1 MNSRTAR
8 PANIVAVC
16 VILAAGALAATWAYV
31 VPIFQAPDEPAH
43 FDYAISIFNAHRLI
57 RASDGAPDWIASPF
71 TKYLMRASDFE
82 RIVERSPM
90 RVPAGYGSRA
100 YFAKVDGASPRLD
113 AAQDSRGKVSY
124 IVRLYPFGFYAIEA
138 LWMRAVSALTGSI
151 VAVFFGARLLCIG
164 FMMAGLY
171 FNYRTALNLG
181 IPRWTSV
188 ALVAAIGFFPLTS
201 YVASY
206 VQPDNLAY
214 ALLSAALFFATELR
228 CQALRIAIPAA
239 LGVSLGLLA
248 VTKYQFF
255 VSAAIPIAVLLFIR
269 LVQIKPAR
277 KTLVAAIAWFVAPI
291 AVLLAAQH
299 FAVDTPPPAVA
310 SHIADANIASLRA
323 TIAQGPATASAYIAS
338 TTGKAFIDCF
348 VSGPCAATYWQVVGW
363 SDTPIVLF
371 SNGASMASRA
381 IISLLSIACFAM
393 VTFFFVRNALR
404 VGFVAF
410 RKRVAWAV
418 RIAAADPVFNAY
430 VCFIAIMFGL
440 YVTSN
445 DAYGASGRHWY
456 PYLFAALLCFAW
468 YAPRAVTRRYRPVSA
483 VLVGTLLCY
492 SLFASGYALADV
504 AHRYYGASDAQYVA
518 LDPPASLDAE
528 ARAIG
533 VVWPITAAGY
543 PHADRSPTFSFSPGL
558 PLEVSG
564 YALPRSG
571 LPSTIAVVLDRH
583 SPLPVLDG
591 EYLFTV
597 AEATRRIS
605 DGYGG
610 FSAKVD
616 TTALPEGTHTVAAY
630 VRRADGR
637 FESLLPPRLFFL
649 TGADGGFS
657 RALIRRLDGTPSY
670 PGEFRLAGVC
680 RGRVLG
686 TDAVA
691 QGSHVLVT
699 GALSNASR
707 RFAAVWLRV
716 DNRPFPAAFDAATAS
731 FHGTVPTGRLSTG
744 THRVLAYA
752 IASGSDR
759 SVKLANTVVFHV
771 ADELGGSNYL
781 ARPPRLCEDPLLQ
794 LAST

>member
-1 MNSRTAR
+1 MNARTAR
-8 PANIVAVC
+8 PANIVAAC
-16 VILAAGALAATWAYV
+16 VILAAGALAGAWAYI

-43 FDYAISIFNAHRLI
+43 FDYAVSIFSAHRLI
-57 RASDGAPDWIASPF
+57 RASDGTPDWIASPY
-71 TKYLMRASDFE
+71 TKYLMRATDFE

-90 RVPAGYGSRA
+90 RVPAGYGSRS

-113 AAQDSRGKVSY
+113 VAQDSSRKISY
-124 IVRLYPFGFYAIEA
+124 VVRLYPFGFYAIEA
-138 LWMRAVSALTGSI
+138 LWMRAVAALTGSI

-214 ALLSAALFFATELR
+214 ALVSAALFFATELR
-228 CQALRIAIPAA
+228 TQALRLPTLAG

-255 VSAAIPIAVLLFIR
+255 VSAAAPIAVLLLIR
-269 LVQIKPAR
+269 LVQSKLAR
-277 KTLVAAIAWFVAPI
+277 KTLVAAIAWFVVPI

-310 SHIADANIASLRA
+310 SRIAEANLASLRA
-323 TIAQGPATASAYIAS
+323 TIAQGPTTAAIYVAS
-338 TTGKAFIDCF
+338 TIGKAFLDCF
-348 VSGPCAATYWQVVGW
+348 VSGPCAATFWQVVGW

-381 IISLLSIACFAM
+381 VISLLSIACFAM
-393 VTFFFVRNALR
+393 VTLFFARNALR

-410 RKRVAWAV
+410 RRHAAWAV
-418 RIAAADPVFNAY
+418 RIAVADPVFNAY

-468 YAPRAVTRRYRPVSA
+468 YAPRALTRRYRSVSA
-483 VLVGTLLCY
+483 VLVGALLCY
-492 SLFASGYALADV
+492 SLVASGYALADV
-504 AHRYYGASDAQYVA
+504 ADRYYGASDARYVA
-518 LDPPASLDAE
+518 VDPPASLHAE
-528 ARAIG
+528 ARAVG
-533 VVWPITAAGY
+533 VVWPVTPGGY
-543 PHADRSPTFSFSPGL
+543 PHADRTPTFSFRPGS
-558 PLEVSG
+558 PLEASG
-564 YALPRSG
+564 YALPRSR
-571 LPSTIAVVLDRH
+571 LPSTIAVVLDEH

-610 FSAKVD
+610 FTAKLD
-616 TTALPEGTHTVAAY
+616 TTALSEGAHTVAAY
-630 VRRADGR
+630 VRRSDGR

-657 RALIRRLDGTPSY
+657 PALIRRLDGALSHS
-670 PGEFRLAGVC
+670 GEFRLAGVC
-680 RGRVLG
+680 QGRLLG
-686 TDAVA
+686 NDAVA
-691 QGSHVLVT
+691 QGSLLLVT
-699 GALSNASR
+699 GALSNASH
-707 RFAAVWLRV
+707 RFAGVWLRV
-716 DNRPFPAAFDAATAS
+716 DNRPFPAAFDAPTAS
-731 FHGTVPTGRLSTG
+731 FHSTVPTGRLSTG

-759 SVKLANTVVFHV
+759 SVKIADSVVFHV
-771 ADELGGSNYL
+771 AGQAGGGNYL

-794 LAST
+794 LASK